1 MYKYVLVPAT
11 GAASDEAVFETAFL
25 AARPFGAHIEFLH
38 VRVDVTEVVISM
50 STGGLG
56 GGGAVQ
62 GVVDKLEDESRQIE
76 ERALKGVE
84 AFCERH
90 DIPRS
95 TARATAGVTAEF
107 TVETG
112 SDAQWISEYGR
123 FADLVVVGRA
133 QPGRE
138 MAMEVLEGALMDTGR
153 PLLVAPATLVPE
165 TLLGTVVIA
174 WKDAPEAARAVAA
187 ALPLLARA
195 EEVVI
200 ISVVGGDD
208 PREYSADRLLRSLG
222 WHNPNTSVR
231 QLERERQKPVE
242 VLLAEARNL
251 GASLIVMGGYSHSRL
266 REVVF
271 GGFTHRILA
280 GVEVPVLMAH

>member
-1 MYKYVLVPAT
+1 MYKYILVPAT
-11 GAASDEAVFETAFL
+11 GSASDEAVFETARL
-25 AARPFGAHIEFLH
+25 AARPFDAHLEFLH

-62 GVVDKLEDESRQIE
+62 GVVDKLESESKQIE
-76 ERALKGVE
+76 NRAWRSVE
-84 AFCERH
+84 DFCDRFA
-90 DIPRS
+90 I
-95 TARATAGVTAEF
+95 ARGASPGAGISAEF

-138 MAMEVLEGALMDTGR
+138 MAMEVLEAALMDTGR
-153 PLLVAPATLVPE
+153 PLLVAPPTVPE
-165 TLLGTVVIA
+165 TLLGTIVIA
-174 WKDAPEAARAVAA
+174 WKDAPEAAHAVAA
-187 ALPLLARA
+187 AMPLLERA
-195 EEVVI
+195 ERVVI
-200 ISVVGGDD
+200 VSVVGDDD
-208 PREYSADRLLRSLG
+208 PREYSSDRVLHCLR

-231 QLERERQKPVE
+231 QLGRARRKPVE
-242 VLLAEARNL
+242 VLLAEAAAL
-251 GASLIVMGGYSHSRL
+251 QASLIVMGGYSHSRL

-271 GGFTHRILA
+271 GGFTHRILS
-280 GVEVPVLMAH
+280 GVDVPVLIAH

>member
-11 GAASDEAVFETAFL
+11 GAASDPAVFETALL
-25 AARPFGAHIEFLH
+25 AARPFSAHLEFLH
-38 VRVDVTEVVISM
+38 VRVDVTEIVISL

-62 GVVDKLEDESRQIE
+62 GVVDKLEAESKQVQAQASR
-76 ERALKGVE
+76 LVE
-84 AFCERH
+84 DFCLRN
-90 DIPRS
+90 DISRGAPRPGEGLS
-95 TARATAGVTAEF
+95 AEF

-138 MAMEVLEGALMDTGR
+138 AAMEVLEAALMDTGR
-153 PLLVAPATLVPE
+153 PLLVAPATVPK

-174 WKDAPEAARAVAA
+174 WKDTPEAARAVAS
-187 ALPLLARA
+187 ALPLLERA
-195 EEVVI
+195 ERVVI
-200 ISVVGGDD
+200 VSVVEEDEA
-208 PREYSADRLLRSLG
+208 REHTSDRLLRSLR
-222 WHNPNTSVR
+222 WHNPNTCVR
-231 QLERERQKPVE
+231 QLGRERRKPVDVMLQE
-242 VLLAEARNL
+242 AERVQ
-251 GASLIVMGGYSHSRL
+251 ASLIVMGGYSHSRL

-271 GGFTHRILA
+271 GGFTHRILS
-280 GVEVPVLMAH
+280 GVDIPVLMAH

>member
-1 MYKYVLVPAT
+1 MYKYILVPAT
-11 GAASDEAVFETAFL
+11 GSASDETVFETARL
-25 AARPFGAHIEFLH
+25 AARPCGAHLEFLH

-62 GVVDKLEDESRQIE
+62 GVVDKLEAESKQIE
-76 ERALKGVE
+76 GSAWQIVE
-84 AFCERH
+84 EFCDRNA
-90 DIPRS
+90 IPR
-95 TARATAGVTAEF
+95 TAAGRTEGLTAEF
-107 TVETG
+107 SVETG

-138 MAMEVLEGALMDTGR
+138 MAMEVLEAALMDTGR
-153 PLLVAPATLVPE
+153 PLLVAPPQAPQ
-165 TLLGTVVIA
+165 TLLGTIVIA

-187 ALPLLARA
+187 AVPLLERA
-195 EEVVI
+195 ERVVI
-200 ISVVGGDD
+200 VSVVEEDE
-208 PREYSADRLLRSLG
+208 PRESTSDRLLRSLR

-231 QLERERQKPVE
+231 QLGRERRRPVD
-242 VLLAEARNL
+242 VLLQEAARL
-251 GASLIVMGGYSHSRL
+251 QASLIVMGGYSHSRL

-271 GGFTHRILA
+271 GGFTQRILA
-280 GVEVPVLMAH
+280 GVDIPVLMAH

>member
-11 GAASDEAVFETAFL
+11 GSPSDEAVFETALL
-25 AARPFGAHIEFLH
+25 AARLDRAHLEFLH
-38 VRVDVTEVVISM
+38 VRVDVTDVVISM

-62 GVVDKLEDESRQIE
+62 GVVDKLELESKQIE
-76 ERALKGVE
+76 TRAWQAVE
-84 AFCERH
+84 DFCERNA
-90 DIPRS
+90 IPRTGS
-95 TARATAGVTAEF
+95 RMEEGLSAEF

-138 MAMEVLEGALMDTGR
+138 MAMEVLEAALMDTGR
-153 PLLVAPATLVPE
+153 PLLVAAPTVPQ

-174 WKDAPEAARAVAA
+174 WKDTPEAAHAVAA
-187 ALPLLARA
+187 ALPLLERA
-195 EEVVI
+195 ERVVI
-200 ISVVGGDD
+200 VTVVEEDD
-208 PREYSADRLLRSLG
+208 PREYTSDRVLRSLR

-231 QLERERQKPVE
+231 QLGREGRKPVD
-242 VLLAEARNL
+242 VLLLEANRL
-251 GASLIVMGGYSHSRL
+251 RASMIVMGGYSHSRL

-271 GGFTHRILA
+271 GGFTNRILA
-280 GVEVPVLMAH
+280 GVDIPVLMAH